1 MSDADENLCPEC
13 KGRCCRN
20 QDLGYRVEHMG
31 AECYEHVCDY
41 CADGDKYAPPRRL
54 YLLTQ
59 THNRGYDTYDSCV
72 VCAPD
77 REAARHMHPRGEGYT
92 YERDAW
98 GERGASGT
106 WFRDSSW
113 APPEHVVA
121 VELGVANEAL
131 QPGVVCVSF
140 NAG

>member
-1 MSDADENLCPEC
+1 VSQPEPCPEC
-13 KGRCCRN
+13 KGKCCW
-20 QDLGYRVEHMG
+20 DECGYRIEHMA
-31 AECYEHVCDY
+31 AEFYEHVCDA
-41 CADGDKYAPPRRL
+41 CLDGDKYVAPNRL

-59 THNRGYDTYDSCV
+59 THNRRYDTYDSCV

-77 REAARHMHPRGEGYT
+77 REAARRVHPKGEEYT
-92 YERDAW
+92 YERDSW
-98 GERGASGT
+98 GKRGASSGF
-106 WFRDSSW
+106 WFEDRSW

-131 QPGVVCVSF
+131 QPGVVCASF